1 MTKFLATL
9 EDLKRTG
16 QIFGGVYRKKDG
28 SITKFN
34 GRCGV
39 HKFSKGGT
47 RTTPDNYIII
57 WDNNRKRYTS
67 LIPESIIQLNAYGST
82 YYPNERLF

>member
-9 EDLKRTG
+9 EDLKRSG

-34 GRCGV
+34 GRFGV
-39 HKFSKGGT
+39 HKFSNGGV
-47 RTTPDNYIII
+47 RTTPDSYALI
-57 WDNNRKRYTS
+57 WDNNRKRYTA
-67 LIPESIIQLNAYGST
+67 LIPENIIQINAYGCT

>member
-1 MTKFLATL
+1 MTKFQATL

-34 GRCGV
+34 GRFGV
-39 HKFSKGGT
+39 HKFSKGGV
-47 RTTPDNYIII
+47 RTTPSSYALI
-57 WDNNRKRYTS
+57 WDNNRNRYTA
-67 LIPESIIQLNAYGST
+67 LIPENIIQINAYGDT
-82 YYPNERLF
+82 YFANERLF